1 VERWRWKNS
10 DFQAVQIKR
19 GGPLPPGFCKGG
31 GFDNAVVAYVTING
45 MPLPVRDGD
54 WVRYGETG
62 NVLAVLS
69 DARIREQA
77 VCLED

>member
-1 VERWRWKNS
+1 MERWRWKNS
-10 DFQAVQIKR
+10 DFRAVQIKR
-19 GGPLPPGFCKGG
+19 GGELPPGFCKSG
-31 GFDNAVVAYVTING
+31 GFDNTVVAYVTING

-54 WVRYGETG
+54 WVRYGESG